1 MDNSRATRREWP
13 NRRGPSIP
21 GGYLQEGGNEVADGD
36 QPQLTEEP
44 KVSDVLRAAAALV
57 EDDQPLPERIV
68 VQQANPL
75 TWVVRME
82 VARVDQPYG
91 FTFRVD

>member
-1 MDNSRATRREWP
+1 
-13 NRRGPSIP
+13 
-21 GGYLQEGGNEVADGD
+21 VADAN
-36 QPQLTEEP
+36 QLELSEAP
-44 KVSDVLRAAAALV
+44 KVSDVLRAAASLV
-57 EDDQPLPERIV
+57 EDDMPLPERIV